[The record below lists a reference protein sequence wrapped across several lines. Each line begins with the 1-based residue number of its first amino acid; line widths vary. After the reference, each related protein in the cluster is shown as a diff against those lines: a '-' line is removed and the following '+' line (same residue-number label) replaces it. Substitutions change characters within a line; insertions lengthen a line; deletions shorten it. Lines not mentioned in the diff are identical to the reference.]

1 MANILEEVQSYVAG
15 KLSAEQSLSACPFIA
30 ENKKDIEYEIKNALG
45 KQGIVG
51 VVMTPKALYAGK
63 FEDQSLVWQLDE
75 LEIDIIENVTVNR
88 GKKSLSSYMTG
99 QDAAM
104 AAFEALCPLSGESE
118 GQFQAVSYEEG
129 EDNGLL
135 VNKCVFKCLVH
146 GGAEEPEPS
155 PEPLQFSVVKLF
167 AEEPPLSVTRKDGW
181 LWPSGDQFILW
192 SHNSPNALGDV
203 TTKQMSAFVTQKL
216 GSYYTKAETSSAV
229 EISSALADY
238 YKKSETSSA
247 AEISTALDSKA
258 DKTQF
263 DSYYKKSE
271 TSSAAQINAA
281 VAQLCSYTDSQVSSK
296 AAKSQ
301 LSNYLPL
308 SGGTV
313 SGMTEFNDVVKLRS
327 YIEVS
332 GVTESP
338 QFNLVDW
345 DEDQAVV
352 ARLLSAGTVQLED
365 SAQHRAVLSVRDGG
379 TVAYVEDI
387 LEQVSSYYTKNETS
401 SAAEIS
407 AALEAA
413 SSSTQEVSS
422 SLSAFYQK
430 NETSSAAE
438 IETAL
443 ENVSES
449 LTAYYTKS
457 ETSSAAELSAA
468 AQLKQDKLTEQQLKR
483 IGTDCIPLMVSSLVE
498 VSGNNYLDFNCHTRF
513 NNYAVFNGAVD
524 TVQMNLRDDRLD
536 TAITLSVAS
545 EQKLLAVGG
554 FNRELTA
561 NLNIKNGDIAYT
573 SDIDEAVSSLAAKSE
588 LSSGLALKADI
599 SSVQSQLSGKL
610 DKSGGTVS
618 WLGVGRPEQRIAA
631 DQQKLGYVFSIDEYG
646 SALLLPQRNVDVNLL
661 MPSADGTLATLG
673 DLSAAVSSVVSSD
686 IDYMYDGLPDISA
699 AADWSIAAVMQI
711 LRTAVLRWQQR
722 HPDKV
727 APFVP
732 PEPDE
737 DEP

>member
-1 MANILEEVQSYVAG
+1 MANILYEVQNFLVE
-15 KLSAEQSLSACPFIA
+15 KLSSDSELSGNCTFIA

-45 KQGIVG
+45 RQGVCGI
-51 VVMTPKALYAGK
+51 VMTPKALYAGK

-88 GKKSLSSYMTG
+88 GKKNGNYMTG
-99 QDAAM
+99 QDIAM
-104 AAFEALCPLSGESE
+104 QMFNVLCPLSGESE
-118 GQFQAVSYEEG
+118 GQFSPVSLEEG

-203 TTKQMSAFVTQKL
+203 TTQQMSAFVTQKL
-216 GSYYTKAETSSAV
+216 SSYYT
-229 EISSALADY
+229 
-238 YKKSETSSA
+238 
-247 AEISTALDSKA
+247 
-258 DKTQF
+258 
-263 DSYYKKSE
+263 KSE
-271 TSSAAQINAA
+271 TSSAAQISTEA
-281 VAQLCSYTDSQVSSK
+281 AQLCSYTDSQVSSK
-296 AAKSQ
+296 AAKSE
-301 LSNYLPL
+301 LSSYLPL

-313 SGMTEFNDVVKLRS
+313 SGVTEFKDIVKFNS
-327 YIEVS
+327 YIEVF

-345 DEDQAVV
+345 DEDQAVI

-365 SAQHRAVLSVRDGG
+365 SAGHRAVLSVRDGG
-379 TVAYVEDI
+379 TVAYVQDI
-387 LEQVSSYYTKNETS
+387 LEQVSSFYTKSETS

-407 AALEAA
+407 TALEVA

-422 SLSAFYQK
+422 SLSAFYKK

-443 ENVSES
+443 ENVSGS
-449 LTAYYTKS
+449 LTAYYTKN
-457 ETSSAAELSAA
+457 ETSSAAQLSTA

-483 IGTDCIPLMVSSLVE
+483 IGTDCIPLMISSLVE

-524 TVQMNLRDDRLD
+524 TVQLNLRDDNLD
-536 TAITLSVAS
+536 TQVMLSVAS

-631 DQQKLGYVFSIDEYG
+631 DQQKLGYVFSIDDYG
-646 SALLLPQRNVDVNLL
+646 SASLLPQMNTDVNLL

-673 DLSAAVSSVVSSD
+673 DLSSAMSAVVSSD